1 MDYENMQ
8 EYRIVVQYKNEQG
21 RFVNDE
27 VILFSEI
34 KQPKEIT
41 DLGLRHTQ
49 QIELLQRI

>member
-1 MDYENMQ
+1 MQ

-41 DLGLRHTQ
+41 DLGLRACPKS
-49 QIELLQRI
+49 